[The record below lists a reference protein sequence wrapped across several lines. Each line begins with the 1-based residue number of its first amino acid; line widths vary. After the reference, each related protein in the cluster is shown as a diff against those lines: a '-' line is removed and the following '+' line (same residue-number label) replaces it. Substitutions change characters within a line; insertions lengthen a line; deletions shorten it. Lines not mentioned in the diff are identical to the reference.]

1 MTPQRVELNESIH
14 KKIPLNFIPNQNFTV
29 DSMRNI

>member
-1 MTPQRVELNESIH
+1 MTAQRVELNESIH
-14 KKIPLNFIPNQNFTV
+14 KKNSLNLNPNQTITL